1 MTEINNRGKRLI
13 TELSTSC
20 EARRKVFDQQMQE
33 IERLERTI
41 QHCYKFTEQ
50 AASTDN
56 DSALLYSRKLIV
68 QQLVLLLRT
77 MCTRQPVAGLDIRF
91 LRNEQN
97 MMNLVGRLG
106 MLVIRDPLN
115 KNQPQQAAAAAA
127 AAAVA
132 ASQTRPGHQLTQSQ
146 IQALQN
152 QQKINLHQLMMR
164 RQNSG
169 DGSVHIPNGPRMVL
183 PSGHVNGPHVVGPT
197 VNGPQMR
204 PSPAYSTASS
214 FSGSSN
220 SGMIQLSPTPPNQA
234 IVRPSS
240 HPVLIRPA
248 PAQVPRPSSI
258 PQHMVMQ
265 RTGAGDII
273 LSGGSTPNSASPIIS
288 PPGDTSPQGSVELV
302 KDSMVKVKEEPKTP
316 MEERPSCSMV
326 DSSTSRFIPNLGD
339 GDRQRATGSTH
350 R

>member
-13 TELSTSC
+13 TELSTAC

-50 AASTDN
+50 AAATDN

-115 KNQPQQAAAAAA
+115 KNNPQQQAAAAAA
-127 AAAVA
+127 AAAIA
-132 ASQTRPGHQLTQSQ
+132 ASHQGRPGGMQNLTPSQ
-146 IQALQN
+146 QQALMKE
-152 QQKINLHQLMMR
+152 QQQRINLHQLMMR
-164 RQNSG
+164 RQNN
-169 DGSVHIPNGPRMVL
+169 DGGNVQQLG
-183 PSGHVNGPHVVGPT
+183 NGPHMYLQPAPNVNVAQALRQM
-197 VNGPQMR
+197 NGPQMR
-204 PSPAYSTASS
+204 PVNGPQVGPAFSSQASS
-214 FSGSSN
+214 FTSSPN
-220 SGMIQLSPTPPNQA
+220 SAMMQLSPTPPSQ
-234 IVRPSS
+234 VRPAS
-240 HPVLIRPA
+240 HPNILPHG
-248 PAQVPRPSSI
+248 PRPSSI
-258 PQHMVMQ
+258 PQMMMQ
-265 RTGAGDII
+265 RTGSGEII
-273 LSGGSTPNSASPIIS
+273 LSGSSTPNSPPIIS
-288 PPGDTSPQGSVELV
+288 PPSDASPVEII
-302 KDSMVKVKEEPKTP
+302 KVKEEPKTP
-316 MEERPSCSMV
+316 VVQEKPSCSMV
-326 DSSTSRFIPNLGD
+326 EPSVNRLIPGME
-339 GDRQRATGSTH
+339 GDRQKTTGSVH